1 MSSFRKSAWK
11 RTAAILLGLAVLFTA
26 IPTGGG
32 AVVWAET
39 GEENGNDT
47 GTGQQAVLLPDD
59 SFGFQE
65 TAPQITYAPDATYDS
80 SAILTPGDGTG
91 AVTYSIETQTDLDG
105 ALVTDDVATLDQ
117 STGVLTIARSG
128 KVTIKAAK
136 ASDGTYEEAS
146 AGYTLT
152 VNKAP
157 QPDFAFPNGSAE
169 VSIDAG
175 TYERQAIG
183 SLTNDVIYSISNAD
197 EQQYADIDAVS
208 GRLTLKAPGTVNVQA
223 VSNGNDCYESA
234 SATYAVKILSKAQ
247 SGFEF
252 VDSDGN
258 AEGETTYQE
267 DQLTYPLPIPQGGE
281 GDGAVTYYIYSQE
294 DLDGNP
300 VTEGTNDIALMNDAS
315 TGELVIQRAGKVI
328 VRAEKAAS
336 GAYGAAEAFYTLT
349 IKKGAQPDVTFT
361 EPSPGEVEWGSGSY
375 TNELL
380 NSKTGNVTY
389 TITSGTEFAE
399 IDPAIGTLTFKAAG
413 TVTVS
418 AVSNGNDCYE
428 PSASVE
434 YTITILRAIQTL
446 SFTDGENVSLK
457 YGKVSYVNPLKDAG
471 EGSGAVTY
479 ELKDAA
485 VGEGIVKGFAADTG
499 TIMFNDGAVGSV
511 TVVAVKAAD
520 DRYAETRAEY
530 TLTLTYA
537 DTPDPAYILEGDQK
551 NDSGWYAGAVTVKA
565 PDGYTISTSNKL
577 ENNKWETA
585 VTLEANGKYDDIQVY
600 LKNGNGEITDA
611 VTLTE
616 EIKIDQIAPTMQKI
630 TYTQNLIEK
639 VLGTITFGLYDGSEL
654 GVTIVADDS
663 ASGSGIAALKYA
675 YLSDG
680 EVAGSN
686 HQEKWMEIPVAG
698 NPDVMVDTASGTT
711 ICRFQIPAEFR
722 GDVRVAAVDTAG
734 NEAVEQS
741 DGRTI
746 VVDDK
751 NPDVKIRLLDESNV
765 EITDSTAPVNGTVKA
780 EITVE
785 ESNFIPSQTR
795 ATVGGTERAF
805 DNSTWSRWIDDT
817 GAKTD
822 KWINT
827 ITFTADGEYRL
838 KVTSADLLDKEGS
851 VEKAFEVDQTASVGE
866 ILPAEPKVKSDDS
879 TVWYY
884 DTDMKED
891 KSVTLRITEKN
902 FVGQNVTVTVN
913 GEPYALTEEWKNTG
927 GNIWEN
933 TVSII
938 GDGNYKIAM
947 DCVDE
952 AGNPMQPYE
961 LPHTLVIDQTSPQ
974 VQTEFLDA
982 AGDKTEPILNDG
994 YFNRDVRV
1002 GVTITDPSLAPD
1014 KTVTV
1019 KNGVEEA
1026 VVWEQ
1031 KAADRWYAEIPFSG
1045 DDNATLEVT
1054 ALDVLGHEQSVN
1066 KEFCVD
1072 KTAPGAEHMTISYS
1086 KELKQW
1092 EKIVNSVTLGYY
1104 YAYAKTVDVTIKA
1117 WDNLSG
1123 IDHFKWT
1130 YEKEDGASAVNTP
1143 EKTGTIPSTQIHYGA
1158 DGYVT
1163 AGFSLTASEYEQ
1175 YRGSIT
1181 VVATDRA
1188 GNSSEKRD
1196 NGKIHIV
1203 DTIAPKRTVT
1213 YTDARQV
1220 VDAETLRT
1228 MAEYHYDSEN
1238 TNAILYYDDDV
1249 TATFLVEEAN
1259 FYADDV
1265 VIKVNG
1271 ERQKVDHWK
1280 QEGDLWS
1287 ASITLKN
1294 EGDYIISM
1302 SYKDRSGN
1310 EMKEYQSEKIVID
1323 RTAPV
1328 IDISYGNQSVQ
1339 NEIEGIQYFNGMQTA
1354 QITIMEHNFRADD
1367 VVATVSA
1374 KDADKNDVTVGDYA
1388 FYLSNRSNWEKNG
1401 DVYTANITF
1410 PIDANYEFDIAY
1422 MDLAGNE
1429 AADYEKDLFTVDKT
1443 APENLALRYS
1453 ESVLEEVLEGITF
1466 GFYEAQMTVTITA
1479 QDMTSGIHEIVY
1491 SALKAEGVSDVNTEV
1506 MSEIVGEGELR
1517 LDGSNATAEI
1527 RVPKGEL
1534 AEGSQFNGTINCD
1547 TSDRSKNKR
1556 ELKDDQR
1563 IVVDNIAPVINV
1575 TFDDP
1580 VKEANEISYYAGDLE
1595 VRMEVNEANFYPE
1608 DVKVNV
1614 TRDGADIAVSPEW
1627 QDESA
1632 DIHVGTFTL
1641 REDGDYF
1648 ITVDYT
1654 DKSSNEMEQYTS
1666 GQLTIDTE
1674 DPAISV
1680 SEIRANEASREDV
1693 YGFTVT
1699 ADDTNLDAESFTP
1712 VLTAVVQTESG
1723 VFETK
1728 EISLGAMRTVEAGKT
1743 YAYTVSNLPED
1754 AIYTLSCTV
1763 TDMADH
1769 ENALMRLEDGNEY
1782 DSVQFSVNREGSNF
1796 LLTNDTSDLVAQY
1809 YVYGLSEDVVIR
1821 EINVDPVE
1829 TYTVRLNGE
1838 ILLEDR
1844 DYDTTISGGGD
1855 SWSERVYR
1863 IDKEMFEEEGEYS
1876 VSIESTDKTDTVSYS
1891 DVKNAAVT
1899 FVVDQSA
1906 PIVSISGLES
1916 GGRYETDEQTV
1927 TVLPTDEGGKL
1938 NSFSAHVLDAEGN
1951 PLMDKNGKDISSLIS
1966 LDGEYLEEYLEEHEG
1981 KVTFTVPEGIDSQVQ
1996 IICTD
2001 CALHPD
2007 GTTNTYNEIFE
2018 DITVSRSGWIMFY
2031 ANKTLFYGMIAG
2043 IAGVTAAGIGFI
2055 FWRKKKRQNAE

>member
-1 MSSFRKSAWK
+1 MSFFRKSAWK
-11 RTAAILLGLAVLFTA
+11 RVAALLLGLVVLFTA
-26 IPTGGG
+26 VPTGGG

-39 GEENGNDT
+39 GAENGSDT
-47 GTGQQAVLLPDD
+47 GTGEQAVLLPDD

-65 TAPQITYAPDATYDS
+65 TEPQITYAPDATYDS
-80 SAILTPGDGTG
+80 SAILTPGAGTG
-91 AVTYSIETQTDLDG
+91 AVTYSIEAQTDLDG
-105 ALVTDDVATLDQ
+105 APVTDDVAALDQ
-117 STGVLTIARSG
+117 NTGMLTVARSG
-128 KVTIKAAK
+128 KVTVKAEK

-146 AGYTLT
+146 NSYTLT
-152 VNKAP
+152 VSKAA
-157 QPDFAFPNGSAE
+157 QPDFAFSSGPAE
-169 VSIDAG
+169 VSLETG
-175 TYERQAIG
+175 TYTRTAMG
-183 SLTNDVIYSISNAD
+183 SLTNDVTYSIPNAD
-197 EQQYADIDAVS
+197 EQQYAEIDAAS
-208 GRLTLKAPGTVNVQA
+208 GMLSLKAPGTVNVQA
-223 VSNGNDCYESA
+223 VSNGDDCYESA
-234 SATYAVKILSKAQ
+234 SASYAVKILPKTQ
-247 SGFEF
+247 SGFGF
-252 VDSDGN
+252 VDADGN

-267 DQLTYPLPIPQGGE
+267 DQLTYTLPIPQGGE
-281 GDGAVTYYIYSQE
+281 GDGAVTYYIDSQE
-294 DLDGNP
+294 DPDGNP
-300 VTEGTNDIALMNDAS
+300 VTAGTNDIALIQDAS
-315 TGELVIQRAGKVI
+315 IGELAIQRAGKVI

-361 EPSPGEVEWGSGSY
+361 EPNPGEIEWGSGSY

-399 IDPAIGTLTFKAAG
+399 VDPAKGKLTFKAAG
-413 TVTVS
+413 RVTVS

-428 PSASVE
+428 PSAPVD
-434 YTITILRAIQTL
+434 YTVTILRKPQTL
-446 SFTDGENVSLK
+446 SFTDGEDVSLK
-457 YGKVSYVNPLKDAG
+457 YGKVSYVNSLQDAG

-499 TIMFNDGAVGSV
+499 TITFNDGVVGSV
-511 TVVAVKAAD
+511 TVVARKAAD
-520 DRYAETRAEY
+520 DCYAEASAEY
-530 TLTLTYA
+530 TLTLTYT
-537 DTPDPAYILEGDQK
+537 DTPEPAYILKGDQK
-551 NDSGWYAGAVTVKA
+551 NGSGWYTGAVMVKA

-577 ENNKWETA
+577 ENNKWETE
-585 VTLEANGKYDDIQVY
+585 VMLEANGIYSGIQVY
-600 LKNGNGEITDA
+600 LKNASGEITDA
-611 VTLTE
+611 VTLE
-616 EIKIDQIAPTMQKI
+616 EIRIDQAVPVMQKI

-639 VLGTITFGLYDGSEL
+639 VLETVTFGLYDGSEL

-686 HQEKWMEIPVAG
+686 HQKKWMEIPVAG
-698 NPDVMVDTASGTT
+698 NPDVVVDQASGTAT
-711 ICRFQIPAEFR
+711 YRFQIPAEFH
-722 GDVRVAAVDTAG
+722 GDVQITAVDTAG

-746 VVDDK
+746 VVDNK
-751 NPDVKIRLLDESNV
+751 NPDVKIRLLDEDQK
-765 EITDSTAPVNGTVKA
+765 EITDTTIPVGGTVTA
-780 EITVE
+780 EITIE
-785 ESNFIPSQTR
+785 ESNFMPDQTR
-795 ATVGGTERAF
+795 ATVGGSERAF
-805 DNSTWSRWIDDT
+805 DNAWSRWSDET

-827 ITFTADGEYRL
+827 ITFTADGEYQL
-838 KVTSADLLDKEGS
+838 QVTSADLLDKEGS
-851 VEKAFEVDQTASVGE
+851 AKQSFEIDRTAPTGE
-866 ILPAEPKVKSDDS
+866 ILPAEPKVKSDDGIA
-879 TVWYY
+879 WYY
-884 DTDMKED
+884 DTDIKEE
-891 KSVTLRITEKN
+891 KLVTLRITEKN
-902 FVGQNVTVTVN
+902 FVGQNVTVKVN
-913 GEPYALTEEWKNTG
+913 GVPYALTEEWKNTG
-927 GNIWEN
+927 ENIWEN

-938 GDGNYKIAM
+938 GDGNYKISM

-961 LPHTLVIDQTSPQ
+961 LPHTLVIDKTSPQ
-974 VQTEFLDA
+974 VQTEFLDT
-982 AGDKTEPILNDG
+982 AGDKTEPVLNDG

-1019 KNGVEEA
+1019 KNGVVET

-1031 KAADRWYAEIPFSG
+1031 KAADCWYAEIPFTG

-1104 YAYAKTVDVTIKA
+1104 YAHTKTVDVTVEA
-1117 WDNLSG
+1117 RDALSG
-1123 IDHFKWT
+1123 IDHFTWT
-1130 YEKEDGASAVNTP
+1130 YTKEDGASAVNVP
-1143 EKTGTIPSTQIHYGA
+1143 EKTETIPKEKIQYGA
-1158 DGYVT
+1158 DGYAT
-1163 AGFSLTASEYEQ
+1163 AEFSLTASEYEQ

-1188 GNSSEKRD
+1188 GNSSEKKD
-1196 NGKIHIV
+1196 NGNIHIV

-1220 VDAETLRT
+1220 VDADTLRT
-1228 MAEYHYDSEN
+1228 MAEYRYDSEN

-1249 TATFLVEEAN
+1249 TATFLIEEAN

-1280 QEGDLWS
+1280 QNGDLWS
-1287 ASITLKN
+1287 ASIILKN
-1294 EGDYIISM
+1294 EGDYIVSM

-1310 EMKEYQSEKIVID
+1310 EMTEYQSEKIVID

-1328 IDISYGNQSVQ
+1328 IDISYGNRNVQ
-1339 NEIEGIQYFNGMQTA
+1339 NEIEGIRYFNAMQTA
-1354 QITIMEHNFRADD
+1354 QIAVTEHNFRADD
-1367 VVATVSA
+1367 MIVTVSA
-1374 KDADKNDVTVGDYA
+1374 KDADKNDVTVSDYA
-1388 FYLSNRSNWEKNG
+1388 SYLSNRSNWEKNG
-1401 DVYTANITF
+1401 DVHTANITF
-1410 PIDANYEFDIAY
+1410 PTDANYEFDIAY
-1422 MDLAGNE
+1422 KDLAQNE
-1429 AADYEKDLFTVDKT
+1429 ASDYEKDLFTVDKT
-1443 APENLALRYS
+1443 APENLELRYS
-1453 ESVLEEVLEGITF
+1453 ESVLEEVLEGVTF
-1466 GFYEAQMTVTITA
+1466 GFYEAQMTVTVTA
-1479 QDMTSGIHEIVY
+1479 QDMTSGVHEIMY
-1491 SALKAEGVSDVNTEV
+1491 SALKADGVSDVNTEIIGEV
-1506 MSEIVGEGELR
+1506 IGEGALR
-1517 LDGSNATAEI
+1517 LEGSSATAEI
-1527 RVPKGEL
+1527 RVPAGEL
-1534 AEGSQFNGTINCD
+1534 AEGSQFDGTITCEA
-1547 TSDRSKNKR
+1547 SDRSKNRK

-1575 TFDDP
+1575 TFDEP
-1580 VKEANEISYYAGDLE
+1580 VREANEISYYAGDLE

-1666 GQLTIDTE
+1666 EQLTIDTE
-1674 DPAISV
+1674 DPTISV
-1680 SEIRANEASREDV
+1680 SEIWANEASREDV

-1728 EISLGAMRTVEAGKT
+1728 EMSLGAMRTVEAGKT

-1769 ENALMRLEDGNEY
+1769 EYALMRLEDGNDY
-1782 DSVQFSVNREGSNF
+1782 DSVQFSVNREGSTF
-1796 LLTNDTSDLVAQY
+1796 LLSDDTSDLVEQY
-1809 YVYGLSEDVVIR
+1809 YVYSPSEDVVIR

-1838 ILLEDR
+1838 VLLEDR

-1938 NSFSAHVLDAEGN
+1938 NSFSARVLDAEGN
-1951 PLMDKNGKDISSLIS
+1951 LLMDKKGKDISSLIF
-1966 LDGEYLEEYLEEHEG
+1966 LEGEKLEEYLEEHGG

-2001 CALHPD
+2001 YAIRSD

-2018 DITVSRSGWIMFY
+2018 DITVSPNSWIMFY

-2043 IAGVTAAGIGFI
+2043 FAGVTAAGIGFI